1 MMYYPTNL
9 LLDLFDLLKFL
20 FRNFASMYMRF
31 LQIFFCNAF
40 GYGTYMYIKSEFCRG
55 QRIKPGSYASNYVLI
70 ALLAARILKFGVSPV
85 KAANFLTKIC
95 QISFIFLPQ
104 KMTFNLS
111 FSKVE
116 FFLETIIKKKSTG
129 FLRTFLSIQAPIK
142 FSSLHS
148 KVIY

>member
-70 ALLAARILKFGVSPV
+70 ALLAATLKTLLLPLGKDTTVPIVNFEHGPSPL
-85 KAANFLTKIC
+85 ALLLPRQQAIC
-95 QISFIFLPQ
+95 
-104 KMTFNLS
+104 
-111 FSKVE
+111 
-116 FFLETIIKKKSTG
+116 
-129 FLRTFLSIQAPIK
+129 
-142 FSSLHS
+142 FSSASLCHRHS
-148 KVIY
+148 DRLCGEPPSSCYSLLFQSLCRCI